1 MWTRCDAELSY
12 LQSFVGYI
20 ALGNRAAYRA
30 TEVIVKVRL
39 FSTLSIALLWAH
51 SLRYLW
57 LQVEL
62 QTVRQK
68 VVLYDNSTAPL
79 PFLSPGSRHDFIV
92 QHDIKELG
100 VHSLICSTVS
110 TGADGERRYT
120 PETFKFTSANPLYVK
135 TKVG

>member
-1 MWTRCDAELSY
+1 M
-12 LQSFVGYI
+12 GYI
-20 ALGNRAAYRA
+20 ALGNRAAHRA

-39 FSTLSIALLWAH
+39 PHIKQHLFAAH
-51 SLRYLW
+51 SLRKVLM
-57 LQVEL
+57 QVEL

-68 VVLYDNSTAPL
+68 VVLYDISTTPL
-79 PFLSPGSRHDFIV
+79 PFLAPGSRHDFIV

-100 VHSLICSTVS
+100 VHSLICSTVY

-135 TKVG
+135 TKVGW

>member
-1 MWTRCDAELSY
+1 MAQLKKELC
-12 LQSFVGYI
+12 
-20 ALGNRAAYRA
+20 
-30 TEVIVKVRL
+30 
-39 FSTLSIALLWAH
+39 
-51 SLRYLW
+51 

-79 PFLSPGSRHDFIV
+79 PFLAPGSRHDFII

-100 VHSLICSTVS
+100 IHSLICSTVY

-135 TKVG
+135 TKVGCVAQGESALSCPCCGFMFAHTRC